1 MKMNINTYIDHTL
14 LHPTAT
20 EADIKSLCEEAITYQ
35 FKSVCIQPSY
45 VSDAYQLLKASSVKV
60 CTVIGFPHGANTTE
74 GKIFEAKQAILDGAS
89 EIDYV
94 VNLGHVKN
102 KRFDLVEAEMAAFAK
117 LKISQDHL
125 VIKIILETCYLDNKE
140 ISELCQLAKEHRIDF
155 VKTSTGFG
163 TGGAT
168 LEHVRLMKQEVADVI
183 AVKASGGVRTYEDAM
198 QMIEAGAGR
207 IGTSNGIAIVKKT
220 SSQSEGY

>member
-1 MKMNINTYIDHTL
+1 MNMNINTYIDHTL

-20 EADIKSLCEEAITYQ
+20 ETDIKSLCEEAKTYQ

-45 VSDAYQLLKASSVKV
+45 VSYAYQLLKASSVKV

-74 GKIFEAKQAILDGAS
+74 GKIFEAKQAIVDGAS
-89 EIDYV
+89 ELDYV

-102 KRFDLVEAEMAAFAK
+102 KRFDLVEEEMAAFAK
-117 LKISQDHL
+117 LKICQDHL
-125 VIKIILETCYLDNKE
+125 VIKIILETCYLDNHE
-140 ISELCQLAKEHRIDF
+140 IMELCQLAKKHRIDY

-168 LEHVRLMKQEVADVI
+168 LEHVRLMKQEVGDVI
-183 AVKASGGVRTYEDAM
+183 AVKASGGVRTYEDAIKI
-198 QMIEAGAGR
+198 IEAGAGR
-207 IGTSNGIAIVKKT
+207 IGTSNGISIVKKT
-220 SSQSEGY
+220 SSHSESY